1 MRIRLLD
8 LKAIHHHQLSWLA
21 GQTVALFDWLE
32 YRCREMRNSQQPAPT
47 LALKDTCNLGQERP
61 SQTQSGFDPQ
71 WYTD

>member
-8 LKAIHHHQLSWLA
+8 LKAIHHSQLSLVGWPNCCSL
-21 GQTVALFDWLE
+21 DWSE

-71 WYTD
+71 RYTD